1 MLQCLTSLGLIPRG
15 LVLLEPDLLLDLGL
29 LVELVEVVDDD
40 GDGQGDAEHP
50 TQSTAWQGT
59 CHNECHCTR
68 DPIVNSSWMQ

>member
-50 TQSTAWQGT
+50 AQSTAWQGDMSL
-59 CHNECHCTR
+59 HH
-68 DPIVNSSWMQ
+68 